1 MDLGYDL
8 LTNKK
13 KIKKIKKTNEI
24 ENENDLLNHIKD
36 IIIQN
41 EKSDISP
48 FIKLSEVKLLNIIKT
63 SIDEYKNFIF
73 DNNKKNIETNKKI
86 INNNDNKIINNNT
99 TKKITINL
107 SKK

>member
-41 EKSDISP
+41 EECDILP